1 MPRSEFR
8 LRGLVLI
15 GLASLLLSG
24 CGLKKENE
32 QLKAENQ
39 KLSQEKSTLQTQAAA
54 TSVESA
60 EMKSTLDD
68 VERGLEELRIKEL
81 KAIKESIE
89 VVQEGKAKSSKK
101 QQLKQELDD
110 IRKAVRQNLDKLDKL
125 EKQRKELS
133 KKNSALEKKVG
144 VLETLAKELRAQL
157 EEKDAL
163 IVELQQKV
171 LNLTETVATQATAI
185 KEKEGTIDTQTKE
198 LNKAYVAIA
207 TKKALKEKGLI
218 EKKGSVLG
226 LGGGWLRT
234 GKFDPEIFREIDVT
248 KETEFSIG
256 AAMKK
261 IRVMSDHPKESYE
274 LSEPSPGAT
283 TLKVTDPATFWRGSK
298 YLVVMLPD

>member
-1 MPRSEFR
+1 MPRSNFA
-8 LRGLVLI
+8 LRGIVSI

-32 QLKAENQ
+32 QLKSENQ
-39 KLSQEKSTLQTQAAA
+39 KLGQEKQALESQAAA
-54 TSVESA
+54 TSVESS
-60 EMKSTLDD
+60 EMKSTIDD

-89 VVQEGKAKSSKK
+89 VVQEGKTKSSKR

-110 IRKAVRQNLDKLDKL
+110 IRKAVRENLDKLDKL
-125 EKQRKELS
+125 EKQKKDLS
-133 KKNSALEKKVG
+133 KKNAALEKRVS
-144 VLETLAKELRAQL
+144 VLEALAKSLRAQL

-171 LNLTETVATQATAI
+171 LNLSETVATQATTI
-185 KEKEGTIDTQTKE
+185 HEKEGTIETQTKE

-207 TKKALKEKGLI
+207 TKKALKDKGLI

-248 KETEFSIG
+248 KETEFAIG

-283 TLKVTDPATFWRGSK
+283 TLKVTDPAVFWRGSK